1 MITFVAIVDTILQA
15 TPLGETCKKMSLNP
29 PQRKREQF
37 FVEQYVS
44 EKQILIKGRTDSRVQ
59 MNEEKESWKKM
70 LLPIV
75 IMGFFFVLID
85 GFALLIKNLFQP
97 TFEDAGDPVNILYIF
112 VIIIVMTIIIL
123 IIARYWKKQV
133 IQAIILFAIGYTA
146 FFIFVPLLSF
156 LPELF
161 ALTYSVGIA
170 VCLVIALYKFPE
182 WYVIDLCG
190 VIVGAGAIAI
200 FGISLSV
207 LLVVILLV
215 VLAVYDAISV
225 YKTKHMIDLADTV
238 MDLKLPVLL
247 VVPKIRR
254 YSLIKE
260 TKSLKEKLKENEERD
275 AFFMG
280 LGDIVMPGILV
291 VAAYH
296 TIDNGLLIALSVL
309 AGTLVG
315 FSILMVFVLKGKPQA
330 GLPLLCSGA
339 ILGYLLSS
347 LYVLGIA
354 GTLQSLGF

>member
-1 MITFVAIVDTILQA
+1 MNDDQ
-15 TPLGETCKKMSLNP
+15 ESEKKMIVP
-29 PQRKREQF
+29 IFIMGCF
-37 FVEQYVS
+37 FV
-44 EKQILIKGRTDSRVQ
+44 
-59 MNEEKESWKKM
+59 
-70 LLPIV
+70 V
-75 IMGFFFVLID
+75 IN

-97 TFEDAGDPVNILYIF
+97 TFEDTSNPVNVLYILI
-112 VIIIVMTIIIL
+112 IIIVMTVVIL

-146 FFIFVPLLSF
+146 FFIFIPLFVFLPDIIALLLS
-156 LPELF
+156 
-161 ALTYSVGIA
+161 IA
-170 VCLVIALYKFPE
+170 VAVALVVALYIYPE

-190 VIVGAGAIAI
+190 VIIGAGAIAI

-207 LLVVILLV
+207 FLIIILLV
-215 VLAVYDAISV
+215 TLAVYDAISV
-225 YKTKHMIDLADTV
+225 YKTKHMIDLADTI

-260 TKSLKEKLKENEERD
+260 TKSLKQKLKENEDRD

-296 TIDNGLLIALSVL
+296 NISNGLPVALSVL
-309 AGTLVG
+309 AGTLIG
-315 FSILMVFVLKGKPQA
+315 FLVLMTFVIKGKPQA

-339 ILGYLLSS
+339 ILGYLISS
-347 LYVLGIA
+347 YVFF
-354 GTLQSLGF
+354 GTLVGLGL